1 MVKSIQH
8 FNEKSVP
15 VFEKLEDE
23 FLRDPS
29 DIASYVTKITE
40 ELHKTGIRMIE
51 ETLGYL
57 DQMLNESEVRK
68 MSWVVDRHE
77 TKQLITSLGSVNY
90 SKTMFKNK
98 NDGERSYILDLIMGI
113 DPHERMTEDA
123 EARLLEE
130 AVQTSYRRGGE
141 ETSIL
146 DSVSKQT
153 VMKKIHS
160 LQFPQE
166 AKALEEKKVV
176 EYLFIDADEA
186 HISLQYRDKK
196 GDLVRNERGR
206 KNNNVIE
213 KLVYCYEG
221 IEEEAPGTKR
231 HRLINPH
238 YFCSDSA
245 SEDNKDFWG
254 RVYAYIDSHYDLGQI
269 KRIYVNGDGGAWM
282 EEGKNVV
289 AGVVVTM
296 DEFHLQ
302 KYLIKIT
309 SHLKDS
315 RYDAISELRKIIRSK
330 TRQDFNDYVDLVKT
344 YLPEG
349 DVKSAESI
357 ETGRKYILNNWTPC
371 KVRLKKRKML
381 PGCSAEGH
389 VSHILASRMTSR
401 PMGWSKCGAG
411 QMGRLR
417 AYYYN
422 GGNMLELARYQ
433 RQELKEAAGYEMTY
447 CSVPE
452 ILQSEKNRHYE
463 LGKYMAAM
471 QGSLPQ
477 NIKKRLRIEHHIR
490 GL

>member
-23 FLRDPS
+23 FLRNPS
-29 DIASYVTKITE
+29 DIASYVTKLTE

-57 DQMLNESEVRK
+57 DQMINESEARK
-68 MSWVVDRHE
+68 LSWVVDRHE
-77 TKQLITSLGSVNY
+77 AKQLITSLGSVNY
-90 SKTMFKNK
+90 SKTMFKDK
-98 NDGERSYILDLIMGI
+98 EEGKRSYILDLIMGM

-130 AVQTSYRRGGE
+130 TVQTSYRRGGE

-146 DSVSKQT
+146 DKVSKQT
-153 VMKKIHS
+153 VMNKIHA
-160 LQFPQE
+160 LQFPAE
-166 AKALEEKKVV
+166 DEVLEEKKVV
-176 EYLFIDADEA
+176 KVLFIDADEA
-186 HISLQYRDKK
+186 HISLQYRNKK
-196 GDLVRNERGR
+196 GDLVKNERGR

-221 IEEEAPGTKR
+221 IEEEAPGSKR
-231 HRLINPH
+231 HKLINPH

-245 SEDNKDFWG
+245 SEDNKDFWD
-254 RVYAYIDSHYDLGQI
+254 RIYAYIDSHYDVGQI
-269 KRIYVNGDGGAWM
+269 ERIYVNGDGGSWM
-282 EEGKNVV
+282 EEGKNGIS
-289 AGVVVTM
+289 GVVVTM

-309 SHLKDS
+309 SHLLDS
-315 RYDAISELRKIIRSK
+315 RFDAISELRKIIMHK
-330 TRQDFNDYVDLVKT
+330 NKKDFNEYVDFIKT
-344 YLPEG
+344 YLKEN
-349 DVKSAESI
+349 DIKSTESI
-357 ETGRKYILNNWTPC
+357 ETGREYILNNWMPC
-371 KVRLKKRKML
+371 KVRLANRKKL

-389 VSHILASRMTSR
+389 VSHVLASRMTSR
-401 PMGWSKCGAG
+401 PMGWSKRGAG

-422 GGNMLELARYQ
+422 GGDMLELVRFQ

-452 ILQSEKNRHYE
+452 IMRSEKNRHYE
-463 LGKYMAAM
+463 LGKYMASM
-471 QGSLPQ
+471 QGSLSED
-477 NIKKRLRIEHHIR
+477 IKRKLRIEHHIH